1 MKRLL
6 YLLFAL
12 LGFGIDGCARVEYGT
27 PHVTFRLTARVVD
40 EAGTPIQG
48 IHVRTSDGEQ
58 FEYNT
63 GVSDYLGNI
72 EAMGTI
78 WPGAQYEVTFVDI
91 DGPLNGG
98 EFEPL
103 TVETHAYNIAPGEGG
118 WYEGGYAADM
128 GDVVLKKKV
137 TEDEE

>member
-27 PHVTFRLTARVVD
+27 PHVTFRLTARVID
-40 EAGTPIQG
+40 EEGTPIQG
-48 IHVRTSDGEQ
+48 IHVRTSEGGQ

-63 GVSDYLGNI
+63 GISDYLGNI
-72 EAMGTI
+72 EAEGVI
-78 WPGAQYEVTFVDI
+78 WPGAQYEVVFEDI

-98 EFEPL
+98 EFETL

>member
-12 LGFGIDGCARVEYGT
+12 LGFGIDGCARVEYGV
-27 PHVTFRLTARVVD
+27 PHVTFRLTARVID
-40 EAGTPIQG
+40 EEGVPIQG
-48 IHVRTSDGEQ
+48 IHVRTSEGDQ

-63 GVSDYLGNI
+63 GISDYLGNI
-72 EAMGTI
+72 EAAGTI
-78 WPGAQYEVTFVDI
+78 WPGAQYEVVFEDI

-98 EFEPL
+98 EFETL
-103 TVETHAYNIAPGEGG
+103 TLETHAYNIAPGEGG
-118 WYEGGYAADM
+118 WYDGGYAADM

>member
-12 LGFGIDGCARVEYGT
+12 LGFGIDGCSRVEYGT
-27 PHVTFRLTARVVD
+27 PHVTFRLTARVID
-40 EAGTPIQG
+40 EEGTPIQG
-48 IHVRTSDGEQ
+48 IHVRTSEGNQ

-63 GVSDYLGNI
+63 GISDYLGNI
-72 EAMGTI
+72 EAEGVI
-78 WPGAQYEVTFVDI
+78 WPGAQYEVVFEDI

-98 EFEPL
+98 EFETL

>member
-1 MKRLL
+1 M
-6 YLLFAL
+6 
-12 LGFGIDGCARVEYGT
+12 EYGT

-72 EAMGTI
+72 EATGAI

-103 TVETHAYNIAPGEGG
+103 TVETHAYHVKNGEGE